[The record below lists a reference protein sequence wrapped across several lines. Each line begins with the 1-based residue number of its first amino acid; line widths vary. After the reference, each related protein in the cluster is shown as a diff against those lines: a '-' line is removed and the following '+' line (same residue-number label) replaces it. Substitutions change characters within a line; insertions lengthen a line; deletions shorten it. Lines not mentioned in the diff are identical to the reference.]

1 MTNAGSIFGAMRHK
15 DRAASQSRQEQ
26 AGRARADGDIPCP
39 DHNGPKPT
47 ILVIE
52 DEPPLQ
58 KFLHVTLTSH
68 NYIVIDAATGESG
81 VRHAANDQPD
91 LIILDLGL
99 PDMDGIEVTKQIRE
113 WSAIP
118 VIVVSARGKEQ
129 DKVAALD
136 AGADDYLTK
145 PFGVQELL
153 ARVRVS
159 LRHLA
164 AANQDTGE
172 SIFETGELH
181 VDLARRVVMVRGTPV
196 HLTPNEYRLL
206 TVLIKNAGRVMTHRQ
221 LLREVWGPGAA
232 EESHYVRVYVN
243 QLRQKIEPNPAR
255 PTHILT
261 EAGVG
266 YRFASA

>member
-1 MTNAGSIFGAMRHK
+1 MTDAGNIFDPMGQKEREAIHRRNELAANAQRI
-15 DRAASQSRQEQ
+15 DDEAAQD
-26 AGRARADGDIPCP
+26 AP
-39 DHNGPKPT
+39 PKPT

-58 KFLHVTLTSH
+58 KFLRVTLAGH
-68 NYIVIDAATGESG
+68 DYNVIEAATGESG

-91 LIILDLGL
+91 LIVLDLGL
-99 PDMDGIEVTKQIRE
+99 PDIDGIEVTKRIRE

-118 VIVVSARGKEQ
+118 IIVVSARGKEQ
-129 DKVAALD
+129 DKVVALD

-153 ARVRVS
+153 ARVRVA
-159 LRHLA
+159 LRHRA
-164 AANQDTGE
+164 TAKQDTGE
-172 SIFETGELH
+172 AVFENDELR
-181 VDLARRVVMVRGTPV
+181 VDLARREVTVAGRLI

-206 TVLIKNAGRVMTHRQ
+206 AVLIKNAGRVMTHRQ

-243 QLRQKIEPNPAR
+243 QLRQKIEADAAR
-255 PTHILT
+255 PRHILT
-261 EAGVG
+261 ETGVG
-266 YRFASA
+266 YRLAIS